1 MAENL
6 IYEQFKILVIE
17 DYPLVLDKL
26 VDMLRQIYPK
36 ANIFI
41 ATTAQEAP
49 KHTEVSQFDLI
60 IIDIDIPDKLKEE
73 SSPKIGLQLLKFF
86 LENKEEI
93 HINKKTHIVVQ
104 STKINLPKL
113 LRLKPKIDDYQ
124 GGGFVVAEKD
134 LPEEEFLRR
143 VDSAIEGKYHVSKYL
158 GSSRLELKPQWI
170 EVLKLAGEQALTN
183 EQIAKEIGYSLRNIS
198 VIFDKIEDALD
209 VHPIKKYHDS
219 RVFLLNKARKLGLIE

>member
-6 IYEQFKILVIE
+6 VYEQFKILVIE
-17 DYPLVLDKL
+17 DYPLILEKII
-26 VDMLRQIYPK
+26 DMLKQIYPK
-36 ANIFI
+36 ANIFK
-41 ATTAQEAP
+41 ATTAQEAQ
-49 KHTEVSQFDLI
+49 KHTELSQFDLI
-60 IIDIDIPDKLKEE
+60 IIDIDIPDKIKEE

-86 LENKEEI
+86 LENQEEPY
-93 HINKKTHIVVQ
+93 NKKTHILVQ

-113 LRLKPKIDDYQ
+113 VRLKPKIDDYQ
-124 GGGFVVAEKD
+124 RGGFVVAEKD

-143 VDSAIEGKYHVSKYL
+143 VDSALEGKYHVSKYL

-198 VIFDKIEDALD
+198 VILEKLEDALD
-209 VHPIKKYHDS
+209 IHPIKKYHDS